1 MPTQADA
8 VLKSL
13 RKMSCLVLMP
23 ANKRRDALCE
33 TLRHS
38 VASVEPSW
46 PGPESITP
54 ESGIIIAAVA
64 DLASDSVLYRLERK
78 HHCLIGLVDEDD
90 PTALKGIIDLGVHAI
105 INRPT
110 HPLSVVT
117 ALVLGLSISAYEN
130 RLCAKV
136 GKLENNL
143 RAAHTVERAARIL
156 ARTLDIPEDQA
167 YQHLRTKAMNRREP
181 MHELAM
187 QVIKAHAVLDDFTSR
202 PAQEASTPASLRL
215 VQLPGRAKGGRQ
227 SPEGSST

>member
-1 MPTQADA
+1 MPAQADA
-8 VLKSL
+8 ILKSL
-13 RKMSCLVLMP
+13 RKMRCMVLMP

-38 VASVEPSW
+38 VGSVEPSW
-46 PGPESITP
+46 PSPDAVPREV
-54 ESGIIIAAVA
+54 GIVIAAVA
-64 DLASDSVLYRLERK
+64 DVTSDSVLYRLERK
-78 HHCLIGLVDEDD
+78 HHCLIGLVEEDN
-90 PTALKGIIDLGVHAI
+90 PIVLKGVIDLGVHAL

-117 ALVLGLSISAYEN
+117 ALVLGLSISAYES

-143 RAAHTVERAARIL
+143 RAVHTVERAARIL

-167 YQHLRTKAMNRREP
+167 YQHLRTKAMDRREP

-187 QVIKAHAVLDDFTSR
+187 QVIKAHAILDDLTPRRAEEPGS
-202 PAQEASTPASLRL
+202 PANLRL
-215 VQLPGRAKGGRQ
+215 VQF
-227 SPEGSST
+227 PERGTRG